1 MNENK
6 PLVLV
11 LQSIQEELNAL
22 VIKYINSGIPAFLID
37 KVLESI
43 LADVRKI
50 TVSDVIDYYNSNKE
64 TSAEEEKVDAESL

>member
-50 TVSDVIDYYNSNKE
+50 TVSDIIDYYNSNKE